1 MMTSNDQFPGIF
13 PIRKISIAIC
23 LFSLIGCGETQIS
36 SNNRELISKM
46 ATATSNQD
54 ANAIEKLN
62 TEILTRFKSGL
73 MNKNELTALN
83 SIIELSQRNDWHR
96 ARTRA
101 YELRDGQE
109 PTAEDL
115 QRINQRVLPIMT
127 KTKSNRGLSQ
137 Q

>member
-1 MMTSNDQFPGIF
+1 MMAYDDQFPRILPF
-13 PIRKISIAIC
+13 KKISIGIC

-36 SNNRELISKM
+36 PDNRELILKL

-54 ANAIEKLN
+54 SNAIEKIN
-62 TEILTRFKSGL
+62 GEILSLFKTGSIN
-73 MNKNELTALN
+73 NKELKVLT
-83 SIIELSQRNDWHR
+83 SIIELSQSNDWQR

-115 QRINQRVLPIMT
+115 QRINQRVLPKMI
-127 KTKSNRGLSQ
+127 KTKSNRSLSQ
-137 Q
+137 K

>member
-1 MMTSNDQFPGIF
+1 MMAYDDQFPRILPF
-13 PIRKISIAIC
+13 KKISIGIC

-36 SNNRELISKM
+36 PDNRELILKL

-54 ANAIEKLN
+54 SNAIEKIN
-62 TEILTRFKSGL
+62 GEILSLFKTGSIN
-73 MNKNELTALN
+73 NKELKVLA
-83 SIIELSQRNDWHR
+83 SIIELSQSNDWQR

-115 QRINQRVLPIMT
+115 QRINQRVLPKMI
-127 KTKSNRGLSQ
+127 KTKSNRSLSQ
-137 Q
+137 K

>member
-1 MMTSNDQFPGIF
+1 
-13 PIRKISIAIC
+13 
-23 LFSLIGCGETQIS
+23 
-36 SNNRELISKM
+36 
-46 ATATSNQD
+46 
-54 ANAIEKLN
+54 
-62 TEILTRFKSGL
+62 

-115 QRINQRVLPIMT
+115 QRINQRVLPKMI

-137 Q
+137 K

>member
-1 MMTSNDQFPGIF
+1 MMTSDDQFPGIF

-23 LFSLIGCGETQIS
+23 FFSLIGCGETQIS

-83 SIIELSQRNDWHR
+83 SIIELSQRNDWQR

-137 Q
+137 K